1 VVAFAFEGVV
11 HKPALQGIQGGI
23 EVRR

>member
-11 HKPALQGIQGGI
+11 HKPALQSIQGGI

>member
-1 VVAFAFEGVV
+1 VAFAFEGVV